1 MISAIN
7 QPTAGQAEKKRLFHF
22 NQTLINNHSEY
33 NFLTEYHTLKGSCYS
48 SVHNIIFLNKKYFS
62 RICNGYKMNLPNKYT
77 IYFRR
82 DPVLK
87 EMYNEGNHFWIKSKC
102 QWCTP
107 GINVLNMYG
116 VFDMAFL
123 VWSTIQR
130 STLCSA
136 KYQQLQLLNIY
147 VESKVLARNVFQ
159 LRSSWL
165 RAYESLFEG
174 KTTMRAS

>member
-7 QPTAGQAEKKRLFHF
+7 QPTAGQAEKKHLFHF

-62 RICNGYKMNLPNKYT
+62 RICNGYIPNKYT

-116 VFDMAFL
+116 VFNMEFL

-136 KYQQLQLLNIY
+136 KYQHCSYSCLT
-147 VESKVLARNVFQ
+147 FT
-159 LRSSWL
+159 SS
-165 RAYESLFEG
+165 RKSLPGMSF
-174 KTTMRAS
+174 S